1 MPPKKTESNRSNRH
15 VKTVFLGKKFLQ
27 PREETK
33 VLSDSIR
40 FVCQA
45 EGMRNRMYD
54 GVGSVKCEVGDKYL

>member
-1 MPPKKTESNRSNRH
+1 MEKI
-15 VKTVFLGKKFLQ
+15 LQ

-45 EGMRNRMYD
+45 EGMRNRMYG
-54 GVGSVKCEVGDKYL
+54 GVGGAKCEVGDKYL